1 MKKLLF
7 ILSIIFSL
15 PLTVLAQGDTTT
27 VEALTE
33 GAQET
38 TENAATVGQ
47 TGIPDIWIL
56 VILLTVIFIMLLLV
70 RGISYSI
77 ADLNKRIEETKASAG
92 GGAAKS
98 LLTILA
104 FGAALTASAQPETPQ
119 MGEGF
124 VLSGGMLAFLI
135 FVIVFLFIT
144 ILLMRSAY
152 KNLAQLMHAQGHKE
166 VPLKLNIIN
175 SLHLTDRV
183 DVDKEDTVMLDHE
196 YDGIHELDN
205 NLPPW
210 WKYMFYATILFA
222 VVYLIRFHVTGTAPS
237 TIEEYEAEM
246 ELAMAR
252 KESKGVDED
261 AVTEDNVTVVTDP
274 VAWEKAEKIFG
285 ANCATCHGQN
295 GEGGTGPNLTD
306 QYWKHGGGIKNIFST
321 IKYGVPEKG
330 MIPWESQLSPENIQ
344 IVSSYIISIEG
355 TNPPDAK
362 EPEGELWVPEEET
375 EGEGGSGNEE
385 VDDTEEPEVASETEA

>member
-1 MKKLLF
+1 
-7 ILSIIFSL
+7 
-15 PLTVLAQGDTTT
+15 
-27 VEALTE
+27 
-33 GAQET
+33 
-38 TENAATVGQ
+38 
-47 TGIPDIWIL
+47 
-56 VILLTVIFIMLLLV
+56 
-70 RGISYSI
+70 
-77 ADLNKRIEETKASAG
+77 
-92 GGAAKS
+92 
-98 LLTILA
+98 
-104 FGAALTASAQPETPQ
+104 
-119 MGEGF
+119 
-124 VLSGGMLAFLI
+124 
-135 FVIVFLFIT
+135 
-144 ILLMRSAY
+144 
-152 KNLAQLMHAQGHKE
+152 
-166 VPLKLNIIN
+166 
-175 SLHLTDRV
+175 
-183 DVDKEDTVMLDHE
+183 
-196 YDGIHELDN
+196 
-205 NLPPW
+205 
-210 WKYMFYATILFA
+210 
-222 VVYLIRFHVTGTAPS
+222 
-237 TIEEYEAEM
+237 
-246 ELAMAR
+246 MAR